1 MMNWLRQNKGQ
12 AFLFFIFLSMLIFA
26 ISLVET
32 QKKAATEVKEAYFH
46 PKREV
51 VIRKIEAESRAE
63 IDNKMRLARSEISK
77 IIDSRDIEIE
87 RILSLPEDS
96 LQFEIDKH
104 FNNQP

>member
-1 MMNWLRQNKGQ
+1 MNWLRQNKGQ
-12 AFLFFIFLSMLIFA
+12 AFLFLIFLSMLIFA

-32 QKKAATEVKEAYFH
+32 QKKAAIEVKEAYLH

-63 IDNKMRLARSEISK
+63 IDNKMKLARSEISK